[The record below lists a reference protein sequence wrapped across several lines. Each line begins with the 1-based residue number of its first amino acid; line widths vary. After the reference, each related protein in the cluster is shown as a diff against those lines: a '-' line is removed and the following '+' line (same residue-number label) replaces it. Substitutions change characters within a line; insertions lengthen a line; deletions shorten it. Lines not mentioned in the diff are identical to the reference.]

1 MTSSPGSVAFVAIGR
16 CLSPGVWVMA
26 VSSIA
31 VLGNVCVVVA
41 ILWIF
46 GMSW

>member
-1 MTSSPGSVAFVAIGR
+1 MTSSPGSVALGAVGR

-41 ILWIF
+41 ILEF
-46 GMSW
+46 CDVSW